1 MVKCHTID
9 MGSNNQ
15 ISNQNTRRL
24 RQNSGN
30 SFPDG
35 KSTACSM
42 SRAQGVSIPLGNLV
56 EGRLISR
63 PNRFL
68 AVVDLAGQ
76 TIQAHVPDPGRLEEL
91 LFPENRVMVR
101 NISAQLG
108 SIKRKTQYD
117 LVLAGFNNIWV
128 CVDTRYPNRL
138 FEQAATKGTLG
149 EFREYTSVHREVAL
163 DQVSNRLNS
172 RLDNHVR
179 NHLSRHLGTHD
190 RQDDTEG
197 RNTARE
203 SEGKSGSKTSTTTGK
218 GNESPAKDNSEPRK
232 TRKTRNTPKS
242 RFDFMLEGP
251 GKRPLLVEV
260 KSVTLC
266 IDGTGLFPDAPT
278 ERGARHLR
286 ELKEISSMGLDTCVV
301 FIAQRED
308 ITSVSANREM
318 DPGFAQALDEA
329 AQAGV
334 KILAYRCC
342 VSPYCIRLSPEPIPY
357 QQFADGKR

>member
-1 MVKCHTID
+1 
-9 MGSNNQ
+9 MGTNNQ
-15 ISNQNTRRL
+15 ISNQNTCRL
-24 RQNSGN
+24 GKNSHN
-30 SFPDG
+30 SFSGG

-42 SRAQGVSIPLGNLV
+42 PQTQGVSIPLGNLA

-101 NISAQLG
+101 NINAQLS

-117 LVLAGFNNIWV
+117 LVLAGFDDIWV

-138 FEQAATKGTLG
+138 FEQAATEGALG
-149 EFREYTSVHREVAL
+149 EFSEYTSVHREVAL
-163 DQVSNRLNS
+163 DQVSNRLDS
-172 RLDNHVR
+172 RL
-179 NHLSRHLGTHD
+179 GTPNW
-190 RQDDTEG
+190 QNDTEG
-197 RNTARE
+197 GNTARE
-203 SEGKSGSKTSTTTGK
+203 SEGQSGVKTGTST
-218 GNESPAKDNSEPRK
+218 GNDGPAKDDNLKSAN
-232 TRKTRNTPKS
+232 TRKARNTPKS